1 MKAKKAIG
9 ITLMAFCFALFCWI
23 ALEVIRERS
32 QANRLYQ
39 LEAAAL
45 PLPSVQPM
53 PLSGNPKGMNINTAT
68 KDQLMT
74 LPGINSALAD
84 AIIAQ
89 RGIQPFHFL
98 EDLRIIKGIG
108 EKRVEALREVAYTGV
123 AKEE

>member
-23 ALEVIRERS
+23 ALEVIRGRS
-32 QANRLYQ
+32 QVNRLYQ
-39 LEAAAL
+39 LEASAL

-53 PLSGNPKGMNINTAT
+53 PLSGTPKGININTAA
-68 KDQLMT
+68 KDQLMA

-108 EKRVEALREVAYTGV
+108 EKRVEALRNVAYTGT
-123 AKEE
+123 AEEE